1 MMSGLVDEGEK
12 YEISSRLR
20 QQNANV
26 VLDFYLSRRE
36 ETKKQKGFKSFMMF
50 SLAATD
56 RAGNSLRRRP
66 LNSRTYDLFEQEYP
80 HFCRFIVL
88 VQ

>member
-20 QQNANV
+20 QQNSNV
-26 VLDFYLSRRE
+26 VLDFYRSRRE
-36 ETKKQKGFKSFMMF
+36 ETKRKGFKSFMMF
-50 SLAATD
+50 SLAAMN
-56 RAGNSLRRRP
+56 RASSSLQRRP
-66 LNSRTYDLFEQEYP
+66 LNSRNYDLFEQEYP